1 MAAAP
6 PPAPARI
13 QPLPKLVVDR
23 IAAGEVVQ
31 RPASIAKEL
40 IENSLD
46 ASSTTIDIQCQ
57 AGGMRLLAVA
67 DDGCGISPPDLQLAA
82 TRFATSKLVAL
93 DDLKSIRTFGFRGE
107 ALASASMV
115 ARLSI
120 TSRKRR
126 RGAVADDDEKKYSN
140 SCAYK
145 QSYKD
150 GKPTATK
157 PTPSAGRDGT
167 TIKVEDLF
175 YNVPSRRRA
184 FAGNRKEAEEYTR
197 ILNVAERYALHKAGC
212 GVGLVCRK
220 KGGQADLNTP
230 SLPSV
235 RSLKEKRIKL
245 MQQTQQTTT
254 DEQTSNGN
262 TNSNTTATIT
272 KEEAEGATKDVVG
285 HVFGSA
291 VAKELLTL
299 RSSEGDVDAVS
310 LAALEAMRNE
320 QQPKNKETELA
331 KNNDGT
337 DEQQC
342 SSNNNN
348 GENGDGDT
356 ITNQNT
362 CNANDD
368 DGKVGRYTFAYRA
381 FGLITNG
388 SFCAPKSSSAFVLF
402 INDRLVESAPLR
414 RAVESIYADSLP
426 RGAKPFVYLSLE
438 LPGPHVDV
446 NVHPTKREVAFLHE
460 DRLCDALARATK
472 EVLGS
477 AQSSRTFYAQA
488 VLPATM
494 TGCDAGTIDED
505 NDASTA
511 SKKKNKD
518 SVSRAAAAAT
528 AVIRAKN
535 ANADGGGNAAGTS
548 ENGQAKQRGTQGSNT
563 SSYPN
568 TDGEEED
575 MDTVESSSRK
585 RRAAASAGSSSAKKP
600 YNPSR
605 LVRTHNAA
613 PAGALEPFLVPTQTQ
628 LSQSQSQSLSQSQ
641 TNDEEEEQ
649 SPSKLG
655 EGSIATGQAAATA
668 TFQHSEDCELAR
680 GSQSI
685 DMSVPGAFTAICRCQ
700 VERGN
705 TLPAIQRGAS
715 SLTNDSAGSTS
726 TSASN
731 AIVRPKRVVPTNCS
745 YSSIQTLRGD
755 IAARAHRDLTTKLR
769 DSTFVGCISR
779 SRSLIQWGIELL
791 MINHTEL
798 GKELFYQLSLARFG
812 GAPRAELGGG
822 GINVKHAVEQAMQLE
837 QDIASGVIGGTK
849 IGTTTSVEDSTPGVT
864 TKKPLT
870 VSETNSDLA
879 AQIVELLTSK
889 AEMLDEYFS
898 IRFSKQKDPESGEE
912 ALMLVGLPVLLQGH
926 SPPPHALPLFLLR
939 LATEVDWEQE
949 RPCFHDICTEL
960 GNYYAEIPFDL
971 DPEPSKV
978 DDEASDDG
986 DKSQSEPE
994 TDSEPEADKAMQLID
1009 EAAKHFVKH
1018 TLYPAIS
1025 FLLVPPKDLA
1035 SNGAVVKLALLSS
1048 LYKVFERC

>member
-1 MAAAP
+1 MPAAP
-6 PPAPARI
+6 TTTRTT
-13 QPLPKLVVDR
+13 
-23 IAAGEVVQ
+23 
-31 RPASIAKEL
+31 RPSPRT
-40 IENSLD
+40 SGT
-46 ASSTTIDIQCQ
+46 SSTST
-57 AGGMRLLAVA
+57 L
-67 DDGCGISPPDLQLAA
+67 
-82 TRFATSKLVAL
+82 
-93 DDLKSIRTFGFRGE
+93 
-107 ALASASMV
+107 
-115 ARLSI
+115 
-120 TSRKRR
+120 
-126 RGAVADDDEKKYSN
+126 DDDEKKYST

-150 GKPTATK
+150 GKPTAAK

-175 YNVPSRRRA
+175 YNIPSRRRA
-184 FAGNRKEAEEYTR
+184 FAGSRKEAEEYTR
-197 ILNVAERYALHKAGC
+197 VLNVAERYAVHQAGG

-235 RSLKEKRIKL
+235 RALKEKRLKL
-245 MQQTQQTTT
+245 VQQQTQTQQTP
-254 DEQTSNGN
+254 NGN
-262 TNSNTTATIT
+262 GSANNENIT
-272 KEEAEGATKDVVG
+272 SEEAEGATKDVIG

-310 LAALEAMRNE
+310 LAALEAMREE
-320 QQPKNKETELA
+320 QTSKKDETMELA

-337 DEQQC
+337 AATTT
-342 SSNNNN
+342 N
-348 GENGDGDT
+348 GNSENGGGGG
-356 ITNQNT
+356 TNQNADST
-362 CNANDD
+362 KDDKDD
-368 DGKVGRYTFAYRA
+368 DNDGPGRYTFAYRA

-414 RAVESIYADSLP
+414 RAVESVYVDTLP

-488 VLPATM
+488 VLPASM
-494 TGCDAGTIDED
+494 TGCDAGTIGED
-505 NDASTA
+505 GAGTA
-511 SKKKNKD
+511 AAKKKKD
-518 SVSRAAAAAT
+518 SATRAAAAT
-528 AVIRAKN
+528 AAAAAVIRANN
-535 ANADGGGNAAGTS
+535 ALENGQVEQQDGQDATTSEGGSNENGEDDMDTEVSLSKKRKASTSSGGGN
-548 ENGQAKQRGTQGSNT
+548 
-563 SSYPN
+563 
-568 TDGEEED
+568 
-575 MDTVESSSRK
+575 
-585 RRAAASAGSSSAKKP
+585 SSAKKP

-605 LVRTHNAA
+605 LVRTHHAA
-613 PAGALEPFLVPTQTQ
+613 PSGALEPFLVPTQTQ
-628 LSQSQSQSLSQSQ
+628 LSQSQSSLSQSQ
-641 TNDEEEEQ
+641 SQPDDGEQEQ
-649 SPSKLG
+649 SPSKSR
-655 EGSIATGQAAATA
+655 ESAATPGQTTTRT
-668 TFQHSEDCELAR
+668 TFQHSDDCELAR

-685 DMSVPGAFTAICRCQ
+685 DMSIPGAFTAICRCQ
-700 VERGN
+700 VERGH
-705 TLPAIQRGAS
+705 TLPAIQRGTS
-715 SLTNDSAGSTS
+715 SSTNDSVGSTS
-726 TSASN
+726 TSVSGS
-731 AIVRPKRVVPTNCS
+731 IVRPKRVAPTNCA

-755 IAARAHRDLTTKLR
+755 ISARAHRDLTTKLR
-769 DSTFVGCISR
+769 DSSFVGCISR

-791 MINHTEL
+791 MINHTDL
-798 GKELFYQLSLARFG
+798 GRELFYQLALARFG

-822 GINVKHAVEQAMQLE
+822 GVNVKHAIEQAMQLE
-837 QDIASGVIGGTK
+837 QDIASGLFDAAADHGSEATAGDTA
-849 IGTTTSVEDSTPGVT
+849 P
-864 TKKPLT
+864 KPSA

-879 AQIVELLTSK
+879 TQIVELLTSK

-898 IRFSKQKDPESGEE
+898 VRFSSQKDPESGKE
-912 ALMLVGLPVLLQGH
+912 ALMLVGLPVLLEGH

-960 GNYYAEIPFDL
+960 SNFYAEIPFDL
-971 DPEPSKV
+971 SASGDGS
-978 DDEASDDG
+978 DGNGNGDESESEAAPSDD
-986 DKSQSEPE
+986 DM
-994 TDSEPEADKAMQLID
+994 AMKLID

-1025 FLLVPPKDLA
+1025 FLLVPPKDFA
-1035 SNGAVVKLALLSS
+1035 SNGSVVKLALLSS